1 MSFYLLTQVVCWHL
15 ASSSSPSESLRGPS
29 SPDKKW
35 PCAGQ
40 AVPTRTAA
48 ELENEFLMPGL
59 DTCVFVPLWKYSFI
73 IAPTIHHPPTPS
85 WSPNSVAPA
94 TTKSKL
100 GPICSSSKYQY
111 HIQCICTYCR
121 WKSKKRTKKKKQGKC
136 ASHPNI
142 QKLSDMKTWKW
153 AIHPP
158 HSPCLK
164 MSPNFFWFD

>member
-73 IAPTIHHPPTPS
+73 IAPTTHPPLVDRPTQWPLPPQKAS
-85 WSPNSVAPA
+85 WVRFVLLQNINIIYNV
-94 TTKSKL
+94 
-100 GPICSSSKYQY
+100 YY
-111 HIQCICTYCR
+111 TYCR
-121 WKSKKRTKKKKQGKC
+121 WKSKKRAKKKKQGKC

-142 QKLSDMKTWKW
+142 QKLSDMKTFKW

-158 HSPCLK
+158 THPVWKCPPKFVDL
-164 MSPNFFWFD
+164 M

>member
-73 IAPTIHHPPTPS
+73 IAPTTHPPLVDRPTQWPLPPQKASWVRFVLLQNINIIYNVYVHIVGGKAKKGRKRKSRENVPPTPIYKNFLI
-85 WSPNSVAPA
+85 WR
-94 TTKSKL
+94 L
-100 GPICSSSKYQY
+100 GNGRFIPPT
-111 HIQCICTYCR
+111 HPV
-121 WKSKKRTKKKKQGKC
+121 WKC
-136 ASHPNI
+136 
-142 QKLSDMKTWKW
+142 
-153 AIHPP
+153 PP
-158 HSPCLK
+158 K
-164 MSPNFFWFD
+164 FVD